1 MGRKHKRAWRSG
13 HKTQE
18 VRVFF
23 TQKNEKE
30 VDFQTEYV
38 QDFCD
43 WNLDNFV
50 GFVQAQALQE
60 VTCCVFMLKDERNY
74 EAIQRLNTEAALRGI
89 HLPIP
94 VKIMSA
100 HK

>member
-1 MGRKHKRAWRSG
+1 M
-13 HKTQE
+13 
-18 VRVFF
+18 F
-23 TQKNEKE
+23 TQNPEKE

-43 WNLDNFV
+43 WDLDDFV

-60 VTCCVFMLKDERNY
+60 AACCCFMIKARRNY
-74 EAIQRLNTEAALRGI
+74 EAIQRLNAEATLRGI

-94 VKIMSA
+94 IKIVSA
-100 HK
+100 YE